1 MKKDL
6 ICISCPNGCRLSTE
20 LLPDGTVTV
29 SGNACPKG
37 EAFAASELTHPL
49 RSLTTTVRTVFPE
62 MPVLPVR
69 TRGEI
74 PKEMIW
80 SVMGVLSAF
89 VLDKKVRCGDVV
101 ISDVAGTGCSI
112 IATLDL

>member
-6 ICISCPNGCRLSTE
+6 ICISCPNGCRMSAE
-20 LLPDGTVTV
+20 LMPDGAVTV
-29 SGNACPKG
+29 SGNACTRG
-37 EAFAASELTHPL
+37 EAFAASELAHPM
-49 RSLTTTVRTVFPE
+49 RSLTTTVRTVFSE

-69 TRGEI
+69 TKGEI

-80 SVMGVLSAF
+80 TVMGILSGF

-101 ISDVAGTGCSI
+101 ILDVAGTGCSI
-112 IATLDL
+112 MATLDL

>member
-6 ICISCPNGCRLSTE
+6 ICISCPNGCRLSAE
-20 LLPDGTVTV
+20 LMPEGTVTV
-29 SGNACPKG
+29 TGNTCPRG
-37 EAFAASELTHPL
+37 EVFAQTELTHPM
-49 RSLTTTVRTVFPE
+49 RSLTTTVRTVFSE

-69 TRGEI
+69 TKGEI
-74 PKEMIW
+74 PREMIRT
-80 SVMGVLSAF
+80 VMGILSAY
-89 VLDKKVRCGDVV
+89 VLDRKVRCGDVV